1 MSLSRR
7 NLSFRDDISGPMSE
21 ACPLI
26 GATEEEAQ
34 RELDALSAPEVGRE
48 RLSAGS
54 AVTTSRACHS
64 TNRLR
69 PRIFPIL
76 TLSRRPAAVPKV
88 IVGLVRRERPTLH
101 SGREIGNYPS
111 A

>member
-34 RELDALSAPEVGRE
+34 GELDALSAPEVGRE
-48 RLSAGS
+48 RLSGRFGCYDF
-54 AVTTSRACHS
+54 SR
-64 TNRLR
+64 L
-69 PRIFPIL
+69 PL
-76 TLSRRPAAVPKV
+76 D
-88 IVGLVRRERPTLH
+88 
-101 SGREIGNYPS
+101 
-111 A
+111 